1 MHSRSTCVTQLLL
14 EFVSLISE
22 QAEDDEF
29 DKLLISKGMC
39 SVGVCLCS

>member
-39 SVGVCLCS
+39 RVCLCS